1 MRRALPLLLTL
12 VPLAAVTAAGRLSS
26 PEVAVIAHR
35 GASFEAPEHTFAA
48 WDLALA
54 QGADWIE
61 QDLQLTKDGVLVVLH
76 DDSLDR
82 TARGPAEVCS
92 GLVRERTWAELR
104 ACEVGTWFADS
115 FPARARPSHAR
126 ERIPSLEQVLSRYA
140 SRADVRF
147 YIETKRPD
155 QAPGMEEALLAVLR
169 RHRLAGPGADTGRV
183 IVQSFSFAS
192 LERLH
197 RLDPA
202 IPLVAL
208 IDDPIAPDSLEGA
221 LGRVAAIAKGIGPA
235 RRIVGARMVA
245 AAHAAG
251 LSVHPYTVNDPA
263 VMRHLVGLGV
273 DGMFTDRP
281 ALLRDVIRDVT
292 GGR

>member
-1 MRRALPLLLTL
+1 MRRAGLLLLTL
-12 VPLAAVTAAGRLSS
+12 ALLAAFTAAGRLSS
-26 PEVAVIAHR
+26 PDVVVIAHR

-48 WDLALA
+48 WDLALG

-82 TARGPAEVCS
+82 TARGPAGACR
-92 GLVRERTWAELR
+92 GLARERTWAQIQR
-104 ACEVGTWFADS
+104 CEVGSWFADS
-115 FPARARPSHAR
+115 FPARRGPSYAG

-140 SRADVRF
+140 SRANVRF
-147 YIETKRPD
+147 YIETKSPD
-155 QAPGMEEALLAVLR
+155 EAPGMEEALLAVLR

-192 LERLH
+192 LERMH

-202 IPLVAL
+202 VPLVAL
-208 IDDPIAPDSLEGA
+208 IDDPIAPDSLEPT
-221 LGRVAAIAKGIGPA
+221 LRRIAAIAKGIGPA
-235 RRIVGARMVA
+235 RRIVSARMVA

-263 VMRHLVGLGV
+263 VMRRLIGLGV

>member
-1 MRRALPLLLTL
+1 VRRTRLLLLTL
-12 VPLAAVTAAGRLSS
+12 FSLAASTAAGRLSS
-26 PEVAVIAHR
+26 PDVVVIAHR

-48 WDLALA
+48 WDLALG

-82 TARGPAEVCS
+82 TAKGPAVHCT
-92 GLVRERTWAELR
+92 GHVREKTWAELQR
-104 ACEVGTWFADS
+104 CEVGSWFADS
-115 FPARARPSHAR
+115 FPVRARPSYAG

-140 SRADVRF
+140 ARADVRF
-147 YIETKRPD
+147 YIETKSPD
-155 QAPGMEEALLAVLR
+155 EAPGMEKALLAALR

-192 LERLH
+192 LERMYS
-197 RLDPA
+197 LDPA
-202 IPLVAL
+202 VPLVAL
-208 IDDPIAPDSLEGA
+208 IDDPIAPDSLEPT
-221 LGRVAAIAKGIGPA
+221 LRRIAAIAKGIGPA
-235 RRIVGARMVA
+235 RRIVSARMVG

-251 LSVHPYTVNDPA
+251 LFVHPYTVNDPA
-263 VMRHLVGLGV
+263 VMRHLLGLGV

-281 ALLRDVIRDVT
+281 ALLRDVIRDVIA
-292 GGR
+292 GR